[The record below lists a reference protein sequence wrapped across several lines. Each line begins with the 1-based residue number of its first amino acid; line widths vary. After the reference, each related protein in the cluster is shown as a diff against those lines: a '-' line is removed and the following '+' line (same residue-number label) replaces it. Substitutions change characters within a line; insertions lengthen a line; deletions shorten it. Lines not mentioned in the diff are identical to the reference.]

1 MYKDVIWFKIVVSA
15 ACQIL
20 RVVVLD
26 DILT

>member
-1 MYKDVIWFKIVVSA
+1 MYKDVIWFKIVMSN

-20 RVVVLD
+20 SVVVPD